1 MEGSND
7 LPLPF
12 GASLYRKA
20 SHTTYGRRGR
30 APATGKEELKTD
42 GAARSERVEKDR
54 ARMDQEKP
62 QPLVEQGSEGGMVDV
77 SKEGRVRTHRQG
89 IVGLNGVK
97 GQDATHAAAMA
108 RSAEP
113 VESAARSPRGEC
125 ILFACPRDVC
135 WINPLL

>member
-30 APATGKEELKTD
+30 APASVKEGSKTD
-42 GAARSERVEKDR
+42 DATRSKRAGKDR
-54 ARMDQEKP
+54 ARMDQEKA
-62 QPLVEQGSEGGMVDV
+62 QPLVEQGSEGEIVDI

-89 IVGLNGVK
+89 IDGSKGVER
-97 GQDATHAAAMA
+97 QDATHSAAMA

-113 VESAARSPRGEC
+113 VESAGRSPRGEC

-135 WINPLL
+135 CIDPFP